1 MNDQSEKTP
10 TERLGSFIG
19 MPEHIKLEAAC
30 TILTQAFD
38 EIPYLVGSA
47 TRTRDY
53 RDVDVRMIMDDEKFL
68 DLFGHTSP
76 ALSALWNLLSMS
88 ISLYLKSVT
97 GLPIDFQI
105 QRYSS
110 IKEEDW
116 NQPRIPLGNFV
127 TQPKPSWARNEFERK
142 RDLEKE
148 LEIQNHEFQNGI
160 PL

>member
-1 MNDQSEKTP
+1 MSNEASNETP
-10 TERLGSFIG
+10 TEQRLGSFIG
-19 MPEHIKLEAAC
+19 MPEHIRLEAAC

-53 RDVDVRMIMDDEKFL
+53 RDIDVRMIMDDEKFL

-88 ISLYLKSVT
+88 ISLYLKSAT

-127 TQPKPSWARNEFERK
+127 SIPKPDWARNEFERK
-142 RDLEKE
+142 NVSEGE
-148 LEIQNHEFQNGI
+148 SV
-160 PL
+160 